1 MTRTLIPFTDDNYA
15 ALVKHDTFASIISHV
30 PEFEGL
36 ENGRFEIFDMFLITL
51 DQEDNEARAGGTRLK
66 EKDLEKGWDVTQK
79 PLIVVYH
86 EGSAYLWDGFNRW
99 IKLDSMGMTTAP
111 VWSYSLKEGY
121 DFQDVKDHVQLSA
134 NDHPNSDEA
143 SRQDFINTGVRWTQ
157 REAAKGNTIDT
168 IDPIKNWIN
177 SSSHQF
183 KPKDIDKIAASILV
197 ESEVKNIRHI
207 STGSA
212 ARKEAF
218 GFLDADLTY
227 SGKRVKN
234 PVVICTR
241 TDGYIQDAFMLH
253 MKKFVQDDKEGNLET
268 TQLVGYTKGCETEEE
283 VLKQREDA
291 KEYFEKLDKLI
302 CKYAYLKS
310 QLNGK
315 APYEWEGFLPQL
327 FGIETGQGIEEK
339 LVK

>member
-1 MTRTLIPFTDDNYA
+1 MTTSSIRTLIPFVDDNYA
-15 ALVKHDTFASIISHV
+15 SLIQHPVFAAVIADI

-111 VWSYSLKEGY
+111 VWSYTLKKGY
-121 DFQDVKDHVQLSA
+121 DFQDVKEIVQLSA

-143 SRQDFINTGVRWTQ
+143 TRRDFINTGVRWAE
-157 REAAKGNTIDT
+157 RHNIDDLKK
-168 IDPIKNWIN
+168 IRSWVMKSN
-177 SSSHQF
+177 HQF
-183 KPKDIDKIAASILV
+183 KEKDVDKIASTILV

-207 STGSA
+207 PTGSKA
-212 ARKEAF
+212 KSEAF
-218 GFLDADLTY
+218 KFLDVDLTY
-227 SGKRVKN
+227 NDDDVTN
-234 PVVICTR
+234 PIVICTKQK
-241 TDGYIQDAFMLH
+241 GYIQDAFMQH
-253 MKKFVQDDKEGNLET
+253 MKKFVQDEDNLET
-268 TQLVGYTKGCETEEE
+268 TQLVGYTRGCETEEE
-283 VLKQREDA
+283 VLEQRKDA
-291 KEYFEKLDKLI
+291 KKYFDELDKLI

-315 APYEWEGFLPQL
+315 TPYQWEGFLPQL
-327 FGIETGQGIEEK
+327 FGKETGRGITEG
-339 LVK
+339 LVD

>member
-1 MTRTLIPFTDDNYA
+1 MTTSSIRTLIPFVDDNYA
-15 ALVKHDTFASIISHV
+15 SLIQHPVFAAVIADI

-51 DQEDNEARAGGTRLK
+51 DKEDNEARAGGTRLK

-111 VWSYSLKEGY
+111 VWSYTLKKGY
-121 DFQDVKDHVQLSA
+121 DFQDVKEIVQLSA
-134 NDHPNSDEA
+134 NDHPISDEA
-143 SRQDFINTGVRWTQ
+143 TRRDFINTGVRWAE
-157 REAAKGNTIDT
+157 RHNIDDLKK
-168 IDPIKNWIN
+168 IRSWVMKSN
-177 SSSHQF
+177 HQF
-183 KPKDIDKIAASILV
+183 KEKDVDKIASTILV

-207 STGSA
+207 PTGSA

-218 GFLDADLTY
+218 TFLYADLSY
-227 SGKRVKN
+227 NGDDIKN
-234 PVVICTR
+234 PIVICTKEL
-241 TDGYIQDAFMLH
+241 GYIQDAFLQH
-253 MKKFVQDDKEGNLET
+253 MKKFVQDEGNLET
-268 TQLVGYTKGCETEEE
+268 TQLVGYTKGCETEQQ
-283 VLKQREDA
+283 VIDQREYA
-291 KEYFEKLDKLI
+291 KEKFDQLDKLI

-315 APYEWEGFLPQL
+315 TPYEWEGFLPQL
-327 FGIETGQGIEEK
+327 FGKETGEGIADG

>member
-1 MTRTLIPFTDDNYA
+1 MTTSSIRTLIPFVDDNYA
-15 ALVKHDTFASIISHV
+15 SLIQHPVFAAVIADI

-51 DQEDNEARAGGTRLK
+51 DKEDNEARAGGTRLK

-99 IKLDSMGMTTAP
+99 IKLDSMGMITAP
-111 VWSYSLKEGY
+111 VWSYTLKKGY
-121 DFQDVKDHVQLSA
+121 DFQDVKEIVQLSA
-134 NDHPNSDEA
+134 NDHPNMKS
-143 SRQDFINTGVRWTQ
+143 N
-157 REAAKGNTIDT
+157 
-168 IDPIKNWIN
+168 
-177 SSSHQF
+177 HQF
-183 KPKDIDKIAASILV
+183 KEKDVDKIASTILV

-207 STGSA
+207 PTGSA

-218 GFLDADLTY
+218 TFLDADLSY
-227 SGKRVKN
+227 NGDDIKN
-234 PVVICTR
+234 PIVICTKEL
-241 TDGYIQDAFMLH
+241 GYIQDAFLQH
-253 MKKFVQDDKEGNLET
+253 MKKFVQDEGNLET
-268 TQLVGYTKGCETEEE
+268 TQLVGYTKGCETEQQ
-283 VLKQREDA
+283 VIDQREYA
-291 KEYFEKLDKLI
+291 KEKFDQLDKLI

-315 APYEWEGFLPQL
+315 TPYEWEGFLPQL
-327 FGIETGQGIEEK
+327 FGKETGEGIADG

>member
-1 MTRTLIPFTDDNYA
+1 MTTSTIRTLIPFVDDNYA
-15 ALVKHDTFASIISHV
+15 SLIQHPVFSAVIADIPK
-30 PEFEGL
+30 FEGL

-51 DQEDNEARAGGTRLK
+51 DKEDNEARAGGTRLK

-111 VWSYSLKEGY
+111 VWSYTLKKGY
-121 DFQDVKDHVQLSA
+121 DFQDVKEIVQLSA

-143 SRQDFINTGVRWTQ
+143 TRRDFINTGVRWAE
-157 REAAKGNTIDT
+157 RHNIDDLKE
-168 IDPIKNWIN
+168 IRSWVMKSN
-177 SSSHQF
+177 HQF
-183 KPKDIDKIAASILV
+183 KEKDVDKIASTILV

-207 STGSA
+207 PTGSA

-218 GFLDADLTY
+218 TFLDADLSY
-227 SGKRVKN
+227 NGDDIKN
-234 PVVICTR
+234 PIVICTKEL
-241 TDGYIQDAFMLH
+241 GYIQDAFLQH
-253 MKKFVQDDKEGNLET
+253 MKKFVQDEGNLET
-268 TQLVGYTKGCETEEE
+268 TQLVGYTKGCETEQQ
-283 VLKQREDA
+283 VIDQREYA
-291 KEYFEKLDKLI
+291 KEKFDELDKLI

-315 APYEWEGFLPQL
+315 TPYEWEGFLPQL
-327 FGIETGQGIEEK
+327 FGKETGEGIADG

>member
-1 MTRTLIPFTDDNYA
+1 MTTSTIRTLIPFVDDNYA
-15 ALVKHDTFASIISHV
+15 SLTQHPVFAAVIADI

-111 VWSYSLKEGY
+111 VWSYTLKKGY
-121 DFQDVKDHVQLSA
+121 DFQDVKEIVQLSA

-143 SRQDFINTGVRWTQ
+143 TRRDFINTGVRWAE
-157 REAAKGNTIDT
+157 RHNIDDLKK
-168 IDPIKNWIN
+168 IRSWVMN
-177 SSSHQF
+177 SNHQF
-183 KPKDIDKIAASILV
+183 KEKDVDKIASTILV

-207 STGSA
+207 PTGSKA
-212 ARKEAF
+212 KSEAF
-218 GFLDADLTY
+218 KFLDVDLTY
-227 SGKRVKN
+227 NDDDVTN
-234 PVVICTR
+234 PIVICTKQK
-241 TDGYIQDAFMLH
+241 GYIQDAFMQH
-253 MKKFVQDDKEGNLET
+253 MKKFVQDEDNLET
-268 TQLVGYTKGCETEEE
+268 TQLVGYTRGCETEEE
-283 VLKQREDA
+283 VLEQRKDA
-291 KEYFEKLDKLI
+291 KKYFDELDKLI

-315 APYEWEGFLPQL
+315 TPYQWEGFLPQL
-327 FGIETGQGIEEK
+327 FGKETGRGITEG
-339 LVK
+339 LVD